1 MLNFPMKQ
9 LAHHNSDKK
18 QSTKKLYN
26 NHSTCD
32 QSPSHTEWNNVQFV
46 LTIKAIIQDGI
57 KFEKNL
63 SMCIFYFFKWLKTF
77 FFNNKIKDK
86 NTI

>member
-32 QSPSHTEWNNVQFV
+32 QSPSPTEWNNVQFV
-46 LTIKAIIQDGI
+46 LTITAIIYDGI
-57 KFEKNL
+57 KFEKKLINVHFL
-63 SMCIFYFFKWLKTF
+63 FFQMVKNIFFQ
-77 FFNNKIKDK
+77 
-86 NTI
+86 